1 MPHGAYAPG
10 RKRGAPPHR
19 PSRQKQAE
27 EFLKGDSPGVM
38 QRYAPDAVPDPEEG
52 WVESDETVQRLAR
65 WREEAIY

>member
-1 MPHGAYAPG
+1 MELTPREKKEVQRHAA
-10 RKRGAPPHR
+10 

-27 EFLKGDSPGVM
+27 EFLKGNSPGVM
-38 QRYAPDAVPDPEEG
+38 QRYAPDAVADPEEG